1 MATVTFLDP
10 TITRA
15 ANGQFEYDPTNP
27 GDFSNVP
34 KKPGIY
40 IYGLKI
46 NIVDN
51 RHPLF
56 VPLYVGNDKSN
67 IQQRIIEHY
76 TGMYHLGSSRK
87 ELFEILQKMSQ
98 NEIKSLYDDMAYYDS
113 FGKGNAS
120 DGKENPLDE
129 RRLNINSLIWFN
141 NAKFFDIKL
150 KLKIGTSKYLAQ
162 SGHLASIYPIIGDLC
177 LIGTPESLVLKN
189 GIKKVKNLFTT
200 NFHFVYTTYNQINS
214 ISSITI
220 PALEKGEDK
229 KKHTA
234 KLNNQKK
241 LMLSDAESAT
251 KIALKEIGI
260 HTTAAAKKKLSQNM
274 VIDLSQIQNDLVN
287 LVPISSSGIFHQT
300 MPNTNYINPLII
312 PIP

>member
-10 TITRA
+10 TETLVDPKVGGIY
-15 ANGQFEYDPTNP
+15 QYDQKNP
-27 GDFSNVP
+27 GDFSHVP
-34 KKPGIY
+34 DEAGVY

-46 NIVDN
+46 CVGGVFK
-51 RHPLF
+51 F
-56 VPLYVGNDKSN
+56 VPLYVGDDKSN
-67 IQQRIIEHY
+67 IQTRITEHY
-76 TGMYHLGSSRK
+76 TGMYHLGSSKK
-87 ELFEILQKMSQ
+87 ELFKILQKMSQ

-120 DGKENPLDE
+120 DGKGNPLDV
-129 RRLNINSLIWFN
+129 RRLSINSLIWFN

-150 KLKIGTSKYLAQ
+150 NLAENTSKYLTP
-162 SGHLASIYPIIGDLC
+162 SGHLASIYPKKGDLDV
-177 LIGTPESLVLKN
+177 IARPRALVLKKRIEN
-189 GIKKVKNLFTT
+189 VKNLFTT
-200 NFHFVYTTYNQINS
+200 NFHFVYTTYNQINP

-251 KIALKEIGI
+251 KSALKKIGI
-260 HTTAAAKKKLSQNM
+260 HTTADAKKKLSQKM

-287 LVPISSSGIFHQT
+287 LVPI
-300 MPNTNYINPLII
+300 PNNYIKPLII
-312 PIP
+312 TIPCN